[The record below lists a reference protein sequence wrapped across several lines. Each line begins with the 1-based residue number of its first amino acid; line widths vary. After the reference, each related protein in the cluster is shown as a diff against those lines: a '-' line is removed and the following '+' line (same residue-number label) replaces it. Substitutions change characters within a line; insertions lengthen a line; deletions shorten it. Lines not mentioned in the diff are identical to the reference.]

1 MEADGVGDDDLRV
14 LEGVVLEGPREA
26 PVVAGTGGVRKL
38 RFAPP
43 SQRRGTSGAL
53 RVYYTY
59 FEQDGLV
66 VLVFAHEKN
75 VMESISDSHKTKLRE
90 VVGEIEE
97 HLKQSRARKR
107 S

>member
-1 MEADGVGDDDLRV
+1 MGLGDDDLRV
-14 LEGVVLEGPREA
+14 LEGVVLEGPCEA

-43 SQRRGTSGAL
+43 SQRRGTRGAL

-66 VLVFAHEKN
+66 VLIFAHEKN

-90 VVGEIEE
+90 VVREIEE